1 MIKINGMKITGL
13 RKAVSEYNRYN
24 ADGYYSPEYGELMFD
39 TETGELWTDY
49 FYSLGHNTWKEY
61 HDPAVI
67 NIGRAIDDYITME
80 SVKRYIA
87 EHYAV

>member
-13 RKAVSEYNRYN
+13 RKAVNEYNRYN
-24 ADGYYSPEYGELMFD
+24 AGGCYSPEYAELMFD

-49 FYSLGHNTWKEY
+49 FYSLGHNSRKEY
-61 HDPAVI
+61 QAPAVI
-67 NIGRAIDDYITME
+67 NIGRMIDGHITTE